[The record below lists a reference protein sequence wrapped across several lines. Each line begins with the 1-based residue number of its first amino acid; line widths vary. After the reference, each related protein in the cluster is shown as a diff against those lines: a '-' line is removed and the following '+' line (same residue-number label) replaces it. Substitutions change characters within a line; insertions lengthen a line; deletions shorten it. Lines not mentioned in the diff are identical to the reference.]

1 MGSLE
6 FCIVA
11 VYILFVCIAG
21 YDHMNAAGWPWYKM
35 IGYANFGLTYAAV
48 VVITDEISYI
58 DLQQSILTFAII
70 IIIIIT

>member
-1 MGSLE
+1 
-6 FCIVA
+6 
-11 VYILFVCIAG
+11 
-21 YDHMNAAGWPWYKM
+21 M

-58 DLQQSILTFAII
+58 DLQQSVLTFAII